1 MGRLHMGSMGWPS
14 LLFSVVILAA
24 SAVASAQA
32 PDYNV
37 GRAPSQD
44 EIRAW
49 DISIPPDGKG
59 LLVGSGTA
67 IEGAKLYVQKG
78 CVVCH
83 GPNGRGGLAPHLV
96 GTKDTPTSSGSS
108 EKVMATLS
116 PFATVLWDFLYRA
129 MPLQRAGTLK
139 PDEAY
144 ALTAYLLYKND
155 IIQENEVI
163 DAQTLLK
170 VKMPNRDAFV
180 PPDISA
186 YKPGTPKSY
195 LLNPDPVTEK
205 K

>member
-1 MGRLHMGSMGWPS
+1 MGRLHMGSMGLPS
-14 LLFSVVILAA
+14 FIFSVVILSAC
-24 SAVASAQA
+24 AVALAQA

-37 GRAPSQD
+37 GRTPSQD

-49 DISIPPDGKG
+49 DISVPPDGKG
-59 LLVGSGTA
+59 LPIGSGTA

-83 GPNGRGGLAPHLV
+83 GQNGRGGLAPHLV
-96 GTKDTPTSSGSS
+96 GTKDTPTGSGSS
-108 EKVMATLS
+108 EKVMATLA

-139 PDEAY
+139 PDEVY
-144 ALTAYLLYKND
+144 ALTAYLLYRND

-195 LLNPDPVTEK
+195 LLNPDPATQNK
-205 K
+205 